1 MHVHSI
7 HEDGEMARET
17 KGGEPGRSPTD
28 DVVTDALGLLQRDHK
43 LVDEL
48 FNEFAQAGQQQLD
61 PLARRI
67 CKLLRIHAQIEE
79 ELFYPAAR
87 KALPE
92 NSWIDDAERDHAAA
106 KQLITRLESMTSDHP
121 TFKTA
126 MTELSEQVRRHVA
139 EEEQELFPELEG
151 KLDLVG
157 IGIALA
163 ERRDTLMDVLGL
175 HSDDEAGVA
184 MQRALLEEAKAARES
199 RRRIDG

>member
-1 MHVHSI
+1 
-7 HEDGEMARET
+7 MAREIR
-17 KGGEPGRSPTD
+17 GGETDRSPTD
-28 DVVTDALGLLQRDHK
+28 DVVTDALGLLHRDHK

-48 FNEFAQAGQQQLD
+48 FNEFAQAAQQQLD
-61 PLARRI
+61 PMARRI

-92 NSWIDDAERDHAAA
+92 NTWIDDAEREHAAA
-106 KQLITRLESMTSDHP
+106 KGMISRIESMTSDNS
-121 TFKTA
+121 TFKTT
-126 MTELSEQVRRHVA
+126 MSELAEIVRSHVA
-139 EEEQELFPELEG
+139 EEEGDLFPRLEG
-151 KLDLVG
+151 KLDLVS

-184 MQRALLEEAKAARES
+184 VQRAMLEEAKAAREN
-199 RRRIDG
+199 RRRIDN

>member
-17 KGGEPGRSPTD
+17 NGGVTGRTPTD
-28 DVVTDALGLLQRDHK
+28 DAVADALGLLQRDHK

-92 NSWIDDAERDHAAA
+92 NSWLGAAERDHAAA
-106 KQLITRLESMTSDHP
+106 KQLISRLESMTSDHP
-121 TFKTA
+121 TFKTT
-126 MTELSEQVRRHVA
+126 MTELSEQVRSHVA

-151 KLDLVG
+151 KLDLAS

-184 MQRALLEEAKAARES
+184 MQRAMLEEAKAARES
-199 RRRIDG
+199 RRRIDS